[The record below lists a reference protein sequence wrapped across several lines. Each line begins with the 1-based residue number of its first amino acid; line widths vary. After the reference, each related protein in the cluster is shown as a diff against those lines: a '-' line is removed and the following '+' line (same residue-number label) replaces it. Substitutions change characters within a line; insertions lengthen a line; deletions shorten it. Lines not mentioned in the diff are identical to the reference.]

1 MKKVYFIGIG
11 GIGISAVARYY
22 NENGWQVFGSDKYG
36 SELVETLKKEG
47 MDIIIGEDEKRIT
60 SEFDLVIYTEAIPN
74 IQEEIIKSRGL
85 GIKTISY
92 PESLASIANEKKLIA
107 ISGSHGKSTTTS
119 MISIMLKN
127 TDLNFTSI
135 IGTLLKEFGNKNFYN
150 RHSELVSE
158 SIIQDITTKQSI
170 KDPEINSGGHSFN
183 YFVIEAC
190 EYKRAFINYTPFIG
204 IITNIDLDHLDYYN
218 DLEDYESAFKTFLDN
233 IKSGG
238 YALLNA
244 NCTSSMKLFNL
255 RNDINYIIIN
265 NDNYLIAHID
275 GKKETINF
283 PKISLQIP
291 GKHIEFD
298 AKIAFAVGK
307 ILNLED
313 KDIINSLENYT
324 GVWRRSEIIGTTDN
338 GNILMSDYGHHPTEI
353 TLTLDALKQ
362 KNIDKKLFVVFQP
375 HQYNRTLNL
384 IEGFKDCFSS
394 ADTLII
400 PDIYES
406 RDSFE
411 DKEKI
416 NSEKLIELINHPNK
430 FDGNGFEN
438 TLKSI
443 LDYDTKNPNSSI
455 ILLLGAGNVDDLRY
469 KIKVI

>member
-1 MKKVYFIGIG
+1 
-11 GIGISAVARYY
+11 
-22 NENGWQVFGSDKYG
+22 
-36 SELVETLKKEG
+36 
-47 MDIIIGEDEKRIT
+47 
-60 SEFDLVIYTEAIPN
+60 
-74 IQEEIIKSRGL
+74 
-85 GIKTISY
+85 
-92 PESLASIANEKKLIA
+92 
-107 ISGSHGKSTTTS
+107 
-119 MISIMLKN
+119 
-127 TDLNFTSI
+127 
-135 IGTLLKEFGNKNFYN
+135 
-150 RHSELVSE
+150 
-158 SIIQDITTKQSI
+158 
-170 KDPEINSGGHSFN
+170 
-183 YFVIEAC
+183 
-190 EYKRAFINYTPFIG
+190 
-204 IITNIDLDHLDYYN
+204 LDYYN

-233 IKSGG
+233 IKSWW

-275 GKKETINF
+275 WKKETINF

-291 GKHIEFD
+291 WKHIEFD
-298 AKIAFAVGK
+298 AKIAFAVWK

-324 GVWRRSEIIGTTDN
+324 WVWRRSEIIWTTDN
-338 GNILMSDYGHHPTEI
+338 WNILMSDYWHHPTEI

-384 IEGFKDCFSS
+384 IEWFKDCFSS

-430 FDGNGFEN
+430 FDWNWFEN

-455 ILLLGAGNVDDLRY
+455 ILLLWAWNVDDLRY